1 MDQRRKADGA
11 DHGQHPVFGHQRQRP
26 GEPQPHAGLDAALLE
41 RVEIGQH
48 DERQRDELQQIRII
62 LEALEVE
69 DRIER
74 QHHHDK
80 ERAAAIDHAQ
90 RQ

>member
-1 MDQRRKADGA
+1 MNQRGKADGA
-11 DHGQHPVFGHQRQRP
+11 DHGQHPVFGHQRQRTGKP
-26 GEPQPHAGLDAALLE
+26 EPHAGFDAALLE

-48 DERQRDELQQIRII
+48 DKRQRDELQQVRIV

-74 QHHHDK
+74 QHHHDE